1 MAQGQSFPIFIT
13 ARSDPD
19 QRAFDEFVTKAADA
33 GRRASSALTQS
44 MAGVKDTIAQALS
57 IPRNSSGSLDLQ
69 ISQLREME
77 QQADAVAR
85 ATLQYA
91 NAQKQAA
98 ITSGQ
103 TSRARNEEIRA
114 GFELARVEAQN
125 VAQLRARI
133 AILDQV
139 QAELNQTAAATDKV
153 ISATRRG
160 TDAYGI
166 HNASLRGSRVAM
178 IQTGQQLQD
187 MAIQFQMGTRAST
200 VFSQQIP
207 QLLFALTSLE
217 GSANKTASKIGSFAT
232 LLSGPWSIAV
242 VAGAALFG
250 GLIDKFLLSGDAA
263 DKSGSAISNLS
274 NKLDLTKNSYE
285 SLIAVVEEYNKAQS
299 SANAVTYEA
308 IEAAQKQAQANL
320 TAAKSEAARLAA
332 EVARGPTGPN
342 GQGQFGASI
351 ALNVVDSRI
360 EKLTK
365 DLADADVAFAAEKAK
380 LATDERYAIGVAYDR
395 ELVKWQEKRKQNLI
409 DEATLTRVNIA
420 LEEKKKKA
428 LEDYDAAH
436 RKSSEYSGSRD
447 LADFGAPVTGGRIS
461 SGYGTRIAPTKG
473 ASTNHLG
480 IDYAVP
486 VGTPVYATQ
495 SGIIKFAGTAG
506 GYGNQIQL
514 SHGGGTESRYS
525 HLSSFAVGSG
535 ASVNK
540 GDLIGYSGKTGTVTG
555 PDLHYE
561 VLVNGKKVDPSK
573 GKFPIDAGAV
583 AKEAKQA
590 ADALQDFGA
599 RSAEKIQR
607 INEAFDEQPRLI
619 DRANQA
625 TRELDATI
633 AELNAKQPEG
643 FKQMVADAEKA
654 KGTIQDSLVRPFR
667 ELREE
672 SEKRLTV
679 ETLLTQGRED
689 EARALQEIW
698 RLESQLGPLS
708 EQRKAEVLATVRH
721 EREVNE
727 ELRVRQ
733 EIIGQY
739 LDATRSVRQELVS
752 IFSGEGSLSN
762 LNKIFKNLQANVLVE
777 KLFGGALRDFDKWI
791 KGQSGLGDSIDYFA
805 SETDRGAGAV
815 KTFADV
821 VLGQADRVRS
831 GIAGGSLQSQFDAA
845 FPAGGSTGFFGATGS
860 VLTGWLQAVN
870 DNTTELVVTGKRLS
884 GVSKSIDT
892 NLSPDEWARKLS
904 RTLGDG
910 FADALGI
917 SSPTGRNVLSGA
929 LYGQTLGGRTGGII
943 GALSGLPGVGS
954 FFGQALGGLETANI
968 VGSLSQSL
976 GLGLNGGGTQIG
988 SMIGSVIPGIGPL
1001 IGSIVGGVAGSGNI
1015 RRGLTT
1021 GGGAL
1026 AGFAVGGPVGAAIGA
1041 LLGNVIGGLFG
1052 KRPRGAAEV
1061 SNSSVNAHTNDSA
1074 LTSSTNDWGSTVQ
1087 QAVSRIADALGVNV
1101 GNYSI
1106 GLGRYKD
1113 YYQVSSV
1120 AGDPRLGNS
1129 YFGRDSRNA
1138 VYDGLDA
1145 EAATR
1150 AAVVA
1155 AIQNGAV
1162 AGISQA
1168 SLNILKAGKDLDAAL
1183 KKAVLIE
1190 SIPKRLKQLT
1200 DPVGAAI
1207 DELNKQFEEM
1217 IAALKEGGASA
1228 QQFADAQKL
1237 YELERART
1245 VQQAI
1250 DSVTGSLKSLLDSL
1264 TIGNDALSLRD
1275 RKAAALAAYTP
1286 LAARVAAGDTSAYA
1300 DFADAAR
1307 ALLDIERQISG
1318 SQTGYFD
1325 LLNEVTALTRTQ
1337 LDSQQALID
1346 AANSGNNPF
1355 TADPATTPANDNSAA
1370 LLAVNNDQFA
1380 MLTNINS
1387 NLITLGQQLGNVLT
1401 GGVGGS
1407 GGGGGGFGMNSNVAN
1422 F

>member
-217 GSANKTASKIGSFAT
+217 GSANKTANKVGSFAT

-242 VAGAALFG
+242 VAGAALLG

-263 DKSGSAISNLS
+263 DKGGSAVENLA
-274 NKLDLTKNSYE
+274 NKLDLSKNSYE

-409 DEATLTRVNIA
+409 DEAALTRVNIA
-420 LEEKKKKA
+420 LEQRKKKA

-436 RKSSEYSGSRD
+436 RKSSSSGSGLYGREIDSATAKQIARGAGFQVNSATRPTWIRD
-447 LADFGAPVTGGRIS
+447 ERPGGGSSQEWLYNAWVAAGKPKDNPTARPGTSAHESGNALDIQFGPGVTPESIKKAYAAEGVRLTKILKERGHFHIEWSTKGADKVEREAEKIADFGA
-461 SGYGTRIAPTKG
+461 
-473 ASTNHLG
+473 
-480 IDYAVP
+480 
-486 VGTPVYATQ
+486 
-495 SGIIKFAGTAG
+495 
-506 GYGNQIQL
+506 
-514 SHGGGTESRYS
+514 
-525 HLSSFAVGSG
+525 
-535 ASVNK
+535 
-540 GDLIGYSGKTGTVTG
+540 
-555 PDLHYE
+555 
-561 VLVNGKKVDPSK
+561 
-573 GKFPIDAGAV
+573 
-583 AKEAKQA
+583 EA
-590 ADALQDFGA
+590 
-599 RSAEKIQR
+599 AEKIQR

-633 AELNAKQPEG
+633 AELSERKPEG
-643 FKQMVADAEKA
+643 YKQLIADAEKA
-654 KGTIQDSLVRPFR
+654 KATVQDSLVRPFR

-672 SEKRLTV
+672 SEKRLTI

-698 RLESQLGPLS
+698 RLENQLGPLS
-708 EQRKAEVLATVRH
+708 AERKAEVLETVRH

-976 GLGLNGGGTQIG
+976 GLGLNQGGTQIG

-1245 VQQAI
+1245 IKAAIEQA
-1250 DSVTGSLKSLLDSL
+1250 TGSLKSLYDSL
-1264 TIGNDALSLRD
+1264 TVGNDALSLGD
-1275 RKAAALAAYTP
+1275 RKAAAQAAYGP

-1300 DFADAAR
+1300 EFADAAR
-1307 ALLDIERQISG
+1307 TMLDIERQISG
-1318 SQTGYFD
+1318 SQAPYFD
-1325 LLNEVTALTRTQ
+1325 LLRQVTELTKQQ
-1337 LDSQQALID
+1337 LDSQQVLIN
-1346 AANSGNNPF
+1346 AASGGNNPF
-1355 TADPATTPANDNSAA
+1355 TGTAAGAGPANDNAA
-1370 LLAVNNDQFA
+1370 PVVAAIGDSNLL
-1380 MLTNINS
+1380 LTNINN
-1387 NLITLGQQLGNVLT
+1387 NLITLSQQLVAAI
-1401 GGVGGS
+1401 GS
-1407 GGGGGGFGMNSNVAN
+1407 GNGVITTQNLPAQVMN